1 MIKVRELHRKNDLV
15 KYSIRETILNPNHI
29 IKIQPTILDKDILP
43 EGLNGNAPTSL
54 VLMIGSNHSIVLES
68 VEQLQLK
75 CSLKGNKE
83 LLCD

>member
-54 VLMIGSNHSIVLES
+54 VLLIGNNHSIVLES

-75 CSLKGNKE
+75 CSQQGNKE